1 MTIAMSLVTVIDLRG
16 LYKTA
21 RDTEGHFQGLKNT
34 FQITSTGTPST
45 GIRSFPL
52 RILGYYLIPS
62 QARIPIKG
70 GSEDGL
76 KPW

>member
-1 MTIAMSLVTVIDLRG
+1 MTIAMSLVRVIDLRG

-21 RDTEGHFQGLKNT
+21 RDTEGHFQGLRNT

-52 RILGYYLIPS
+52 KILSCYLILS

-70 GSEDGL
+70 GLEDGV